1 MIFLNKNVFLQRK
14 IIDIFNKYKMK
25 RIIINTFFASLLLLS
40 LSNQGQTTRL
50 QAIHNCPD
58 TIVDTVDV
66 YLDNTLLIPGFA
78 FQNAT
83 PFIDAPAGLS
93 FDLVLTSF
101 GKGDTINPLFRKTF
115 FLADSIT
122 YVIVASGEVGNPGI
136 NGFDLRTYTGQ
147 ETSTNSGF
155 TEVSLKFIHGV
166 YDAPMIDVFEQV
178 VNEAEIFSNISFG
191 QDSGYVDLDATD
203 LGFQIKTQNGQVI
216 GEYDANFIPFEDSA
230 IIVLT
235 TGFLDTTG
243 SAGIEPFGL
252 IAVLANG
259 NVIHLPSKL
268 ITPAHIQVIHNC
280 AATDVASVDVWLNA
294 GPQPLIDNFNFR
306 TATPFI
312 DAPAGTFFDISIC
325 LPNSTDT
332 SSALYRQSF
341 ILESNKTYIIIASG
355 IAGSGS
361 YNPMVPF
368 TLDVIPDARQ
378 VADISSNV
386 DVVVWHGSTDAP
398 YVDVAETQI
407 GAGTIVDNI
416 SYGTYQGYLG
426 LPPQDYDL
434 TIQDSSGTINL
445 ISYDGN
451 LTSFTGQAITI
462 LASGF
467 LNPANNNNG
476 PDFGLWV
483 ATVAGGNLIPLSVI
497 LGIDEFNNETEI
509 SLFPNPS
516 QEEIKLSSEFS
527 NSKYSIYNMNG
538 QVVKSGQFENSSSQ
552 NINVSNLSKGI
563 YQIQISIGNKQIKKL
578 FSKL

>member
-1 MIFLNKNVFLQRK
+1 MKK
-14 IIDIFNKYKMK
+14 IIV
-25 RIIINTFFASLLLLS
+25 NTFFASFILLAMTGK
-40 LSNQGQTTRL
+40 GQTTRL

-58 TIVDTVDV
+58 TLVDTVDV
-66 YLDNTLLIPGFA
+66 YLDNTLLLPGFA

-83 PFIDAPAGLS
+83 PYIDAPAGLS
-93 FDLVLTSF
+93 FDLVITSF

-115 FLADSIT
+115 FLSDSIT
-122 YVIVASGEVGNPGI
+122 YVIVASGEVGIAGI

-166 YDAPMIDVFEQV
+166 YDAPMIDVFETV
-178 VNEAEIFSNISFG
+178 VNEAEIFSDISFG
-191 QDSGYVDLDATD
+191 QDSGYLDLDATD
-203 LGFQIKTQNGQVI
+203 LNFQIKTQDGQVI

-235 TGFLDTTG
+235 TGFFDTTG

-280 AATDVASVDVWLNA
+280 AATDAATVDVWLNA

-306 TATPFI
+306 TATSFI
-312 DAPAGTFFDISIC
+312 DAPAGTLFDISIC

-332 SSALYRQSF
+332 SAALFRQGF

-355 IAGSGS
+355 IVGSGT
-361 YNPMVPF
+361 YNPIVPF

-378 VADISSNV
+378 LADISTNV
-386 DVVVWHGSTDAP
+386 DVIVWHGSTDAP
-398 YVDVAETQI
+398 YIDVAETQI
-407 GAGTIVDNI
+407 GAGTVIDNI

-434 TIQDSSGTINL
+434 TIQDSSGTTNL

-451 LTSFTGQAITI
+451 LTSFIGQAITI

-467 LNPANNNNG
+467 LTPSNNNNG

-483 ATVAGGNLIPLSVI
+483 ATAAGGNLIPLSVI
-497 LGIDEFNNETEI
+497 LGIDEFNDKSEI
-509 SLFPNPS
+509 TLFPNPS
-516 QEEIKLSSEFS
+516 QEEIKLNSEFL
-527 NSKYSIYNMNG
+527 NGKYVIYTMNG
-538 QVVKSGQFENSSSQ
+538 QIVNSGQIENSLSQ
-552 NINVSNLSKGI
+552 NINISGLSKGI
-563 YQIQISIGNKQIKKL
+563 YQIQITVGSKQFNKL
-578 FSKL
+578 FSKM

>member
-1 MIFLNKNVFLQRK
+1 MKK
-14 IIDIFNKYKMK
+14 IIV
-25 RIIINTFFASLLLLS
+25 NTFFASLLLLS
-40 LSNQGQTTRL
+40 MTNQGQTTRL

-83 PFIDAPAGLS
+83 SYIDAPAGLA

-115 FLADSIT
+115 LLADTIT
-122 YVIVASGEVGNPGI
+122 YVVVASGEVGNPGI
-136 NGFDLRTYTGQ
+136 SGFDLRAYTGQ

-166 YDAPMIDVFEQV
+166 YDAPMIDVFETV
-178 VNEAEIFSNISFG
+178 VNEAEIFSDISFG
-191 QDSGYVDLDATD
+191 QDSGYVNLDATD
-203 LGFQIKTQNGQVI
+203 LNFQVKTQNGQVV

-230 IIVLT
+230 IIVLA
-235 TGFLDTTG
+235 TGFLDTAS

-259 NVIHLPSKL
+259 NVLHLPSK
-268 ITPAHIQVIHNC
+268 IVTPAHLQVIHNC
-280 AATDVASVDVWLNA
+280 AATDAATVDVWLNA

-306 TATPFI
+306 TATPFT
-312 DAPAGTFFDISIC
+312 DAPAGTLFDISIC

-332 SSALYRQSF
+332 TAALFRQSF

-355 IAGSGS
+355 IAGSGT
-361 YNPMVPF
+361 YNPMTPF
-368 TLDVIPDARQ
+368 SLDVIPDARQ

-386 DVVVWHGSTDAP
+386 DVIVWHGSTDAP

-407 GAGTIVDNI
+407 GSGTVVDNI

-434 TIQDSSGTINL
+434 TIQDSSGTTNI

-462 LASGF
+462 LESGF

-476 PDFGLWV
+476 PEFGLWV
-483 ATVAGGNLIPLSVI
+483 ATAAGGNLIPLSII
-497 LGIDEFNNETEI
+497 LGIDEFINETELT
-509 SLFPNPS
+509 LFPNPS
-516 QEEIKLSSEFS
+516 QENIKLIGEFS
-527 NSKYSIYNMNG
+527 GGKYSIYNMNG
-538 QVVKSGQFENSSSQ
+538 QVVKTGQFGKSSSQ

-563 YQIQISIGNKQIKKL
+563 YQIQITIGNKQFKKL